1 MTSTL
6 RLPAHHPTSIG
17 EMLTLEFLEPLD
29 ITQGNLATAMGVGRK
44 TVNELCNNK
53 RAITVETALI
63 LAKVLSTTPEF
74 WINLQTLNN
83 LWNTQ
88 HNEVLLDKLEKAT
101 VLNAA

>member
-1 MTSTL
+1 MFS
-6 RLPAHHPTSIG
+6 G
-17 EMLTLEFLEPLD
+17 K
-29 ITQGNLATAMGVGRK
+29 LAAAMGVGRK

-83 LWNTQ
+83 LWHTQ
-88 HNEVLLDKLEKAT
+88 HNKILQQKIEKAT
-101 VLNAA
+101 VLIAA

>member
-1 MTSTL
+1 
-6 RLPAHHPTSIG
+6 
-17 EMLTLEFLEPLD
+17 MLTQEFMEPLN

-88 HNEVLLDKLEKAT
+88 HNEVLQDKLEKAT
-101 VLNAA
+101 VLIAA

>member
-1 MTSTL
+1 M
-6 RLPAHHPTSIG
+6 
-17 EMLTLEFLEPLD
+17 EPLS
-29 ITQGNLATAMGVGRK
+29 ITQGELATAMGVGRK

-83 LWNTQ
+83 LWKTQ
-88 HNEVLLDKLEKAT
+88 HNEVLQEKLEKVT
-101 VLNAA
+101 VLIAA

>member
-1 MTSTL
+1 MTFTR
-6 RLPAHHPTSIG
+6 RLPAHRPTSIG
-17 EMLTLEFLEPLD
+17 EMLTQEFMEPLN

-88 HNEVLLDKLEKAT
+88 HNEVLQDKIERAT
-101 VLNAA
+101 VLIAA

>member
-1 MTSTL
+1 MISTL
-6 RLPAHHPTSIG
+6 RLPAHQPTSVG
-17 EMLTLEFLEPLD
+17 EMLTLEFLEPMN
-29 ITQGNLATAMGVGRK
+29 ITQGKLATAMGVGRK

-88 HNEVLLDKLEKAT
+88 HNVKIQLKLENAT
-101 VLNAA
+101 VLIAA

>member
-6 RLPAHHPTSIG
+6 RLPAHQPTSIG

>member
-1 MTSTL
+1 
-6 RLPAHHPTSIG
+6 
-17 EMLTLEFLEPLD
+17 MLTLEFLEPLD

>member
-1 MTSTL
+1 MTYTL
-6 RLPAHHPTSIG
+6 RLPAHQPTSVG
-17 EMLTLEFLEPLD
+17 EMLTQEFLEPLD
-29 ITQGNLATAMGVGRK
+29 ITQGKLAAAMGVGRK

-63 LAKVLSTTPEF
+63 LAKVLSTTPDF

-88 HNEVLLDKLEKAT
+88 HNEILQHKLRKAKVLI
-101 VLNAA
+101 AA